1 MPKIGSQALVGQSLG
16 ANNQEQTKNYIQAAF
31 QSSLF
36 FALIYGIIIIVFQ
49 KYLIQLFNLS
59 DPAIIQDA
67 QNYLWITC
75 GFIVFS
81 FVNRFLPESYGA
93 GHSKSTF
100 IATTTG
106 LVLNLILDP
115 ILIFVFNLRVIGAA
129 LATILAQIIVT
140 LVFLYNAKN
149 LDLFR
154 NIRILSKP
162 ELIIFLK

>member
-1 MPKIGSQALVGQSLG
+1 MELIIKNKQKIIFRQLFKVPYFCP
-16 ANNQEQTKNYIQAAF
+16 YIWD
-31 QSSLF
+31 
-36 FALIYGIIIIVFQ
+36 YYYCFQ

-81 FVNRFLPESYGA
+81 FVNQIFTGILTAA

-115 ILIFVFNLRVIGAA
+115 VLIFVFNLRVIGAA
-129 LATILAQIIVT
+129 LATIVAQIIVT
-140 LVFLYNAKN
+140 LVF
-149 LDLFR
+149 F
-154 NIRILSKP
+154 I
-162 ELIIFLK
+162 